1 MKNTTLAISALVTL
15 SAVQGASAA
24 VAVFTSYNVWDSAVT
39 DNGQTVA
46 IENFNTYSPGTATS
60 LTGSPLP
67 ASGITWT
74 ATAPMNGLVTDG
86 AAVRTAAATDALVFD
101 FAPGVQGIGGN
112 IYTSDLGQGKRFA
125 FIEVTLADGVSY
137 FGNSDNAE
145 MFIGF
150 YSDSAAIVKVTIST
164 YQVPKQFSYATIDN
178 LYFAIKPDA
187 DGDGVVDAVDNCP
200 ATPNSNQL
208 NTDGDTRGDACDNC
222 PLIANSSQADC
233 NNNSVGDAC
242 EIASGAPDFNQDT
255 IPDTCQCIADLVL
268 ADHQVNGA
276 DLGALLSQ
284 WGLANP
290 NTVSDMNRDGKV
302 DGADLG
308 HLLAS
313 WGPCPN

>member
-24 VAVFTSYNVWDSAVT
+24 VAVFTNFGVWDSAVT

-112 IYTSDLGQGKRFA
+112 IYTSVLGASSFA
-125 FIEVTLADGVSY
+125 FIQVTLADGVSY
-137 FGNSDNAE
+137 FGNSNNAQ

-150 YSDSAAIVKVTIST
+150 YSDTTSIAKLTIT
-164 YQVPKQFSYATIDN
+164 VFQVVGAPSYATVDN
-178 LYFAIKPDA
+178 LFFA
-187 DGDGVVDAVDNCP
+187 VP
-200 ATPNSNQL
+200 AP
-208 NTDGDTRGDACDNC
+208 
-222 PLIANSSQADC
+222 
-233 NNNSVGDAC
+233 
-242 EIASGAPDFNQDT
+242 
-255 IPDTCQCIADLVL
+255 
-268 ADHQVNGA
+268 
-276 DLGALLSQ
+276 GAL
-284 WGLANP
+284 A
-290 NTVSDMNRDGKV
+290 
-302 DGADLG
+302 
-308 HLLAS
+308 LLAAA
-313 WGPCPN
+313 GLVGVRNRRRA